1 MAKIKGFKK
10 TNANPNEFKIKAV
23 QHANQ
28 SIGGFYAG

>member
-10 TNANPNEFKIKAV
+10 TNANPNEVKINAA

-28 SIGGFYAG
+28 AIGGFYAG